1 MHIKARDPS
10 GIYYGIHTLLGYA
23 DDKEGATVTG
33 LDITDEPRFPHRG
46 LQLDLARNFMPKED
60 VMRVLDLMG
69 QYKLNKLHLHL
80 ANDEGWRID
89 IPDIPELTQV
99 QSSRFAWPKGRVC
112 FAVISG
118 TFHAINIPTGSK
130 AESFSE
136 HGWRRYDI
144 KKVTNMPT
152 RTCERYDQT
161 TTRRKGCS
169 IVPSQIYKKQHFIC
183 WNLNSAF

>member
-1 MHIKARDPS
+1 MNIPTVANPPVSDNTNTITLSIDQNLRVGPEGYELLTEPYSQSVHIKARDPS
-10 GIYYGIHTLLGYA
+10 GIYYGIQTLLGYV

-60 VMRVLDLMG
+60 VMRVIDLMG

-99 QSSRFAWPKGRVC
+99 
-112 FAVISG
+112 
-118 TFHAINIPTGSK
+118 
-130 AESFSE
+130 
-136 HGWRRYDI
+136 Y
-144 KKVTNMPT
+144 
-152 RTCERYDQT
+152 TC
-161 TTRRKGCS
+161 
-169 IVPSQIYKKQHFIC
+169 IC
-183 WNLNSAF
+183 Q